1 MARNRTRALGL
12 GAIFAAFFFA
22 FSAPAGAKSMVE
34 QWLDGELAA
43 AGPKLTY
50 QGKPITIRVSTFL
63 GAGNPL
69 TSVWA
74 RAVKRLDAEAGGKI
88 RVKIFYGNSL
98 ADAQRGAFEAVSSGV
113 ADVSSCY
120 SFINPG
126 FFDLQL
132 GLRLPFLF
140 ESTTVGSHAILQIY
154 PKYFKKKFES
164 NGVLFARSTVT
175 PPNQI
180 LTRDRPIKALADLKG
195 RKIGGNVQPQFV
207 RALGATPVA
216 LTVPEYYTGY
226 QTGVVDTMAMHDAGL
241 KLFRMIELTK
251 YRTIANLSSV
261 PIEYCM
267 NKDFFLGL
275 PSDVRDVFHVWLMR
289 LNHAEAEVYFDK
301 VSGIGR
307 RDAAKAGIQT
317 YSLPKEEY
325 ARWVATVQPGIDA
338 WVNEMEGKGLPARQ
352 MLSDLK
358 AKVAELG
365 KLSFDALFKKIYTA
379 PYPGLVDY

>member
-1 MARNRTRALGL
+1 MTHKRSPAFAL
-12 GAIFAAFFFA
+12 GAIFATTILAL
-22 FSAPAGAKSMVE
+22 SAPAGAKSMVE
-34 QWLDGELAA
+34 QWLDGELAQ
-43 AGPKLTY
+43 AGPKLAY
-50 QGKPITIRVSTFL
+50 QGKPITVRISTFL

-74 RAVKRLDAEAGGKI
+74 RAVKRLDAEVGGKI

-98 ADAQRGAFEAVSSGV
+98 ADAQRGAFEAVASGV

-154 PKYFKKKFES
+154 PQYFKKKFES

-180 LTRDRPIKALADLKG
+180 LSRDRPIKVLEDLKG
-195 RKIGGNVQPQFV
+195 RKVGGNVQPQFI

-216 LTVPEYYTGY
+216 LTVPEYYTGF

-251 YRTIANLSSV
+251 FRTLANLSSV

-275 PSDVRDVFHVWLMR
+275 PRDVREVFHVWLMR
-289 LNHAEAEVYFDK
+289 LNHAEAEVYFDN
-301 VSGIGR
+301 VSEIGR

-317 YSLPKEEY
+317 HTLPEKEY
-325 ARWVATVQPGIDA
+325 ARWVAAVQPGIDA
-338 WVNEMEGKGLPARQ
+338 WVKEMEGKGLPARQ

-358 AKVAELG
+358 AKVAELA
-365 KLSFDALFKKIYTA
+365 KLSHDALFKKIYTA

>member
-1 MARNRTRALGL
+1 MLRLAAKSGSRSFTGIRSPTPNAAPSKRFPRALRTSQAVIRSSTPGSSTCSW
-12 GAIFAAFFFA
+12 GCG
-22 FSAPAGAKSMVE
+22 SPSCSKAPRS
-34 QWLDGELAA
+34 
-43 AGPKLTY
+43 
-50 QGKPITIRVSTFL
+50 
-63 GAGNPL
+63 
-69 TSVWA
+69 
-74 RAVKRLDAEAGGKI
+74 
-88 RVKIFYGNSL
+88 
-98 ADAQRGAFEAVSSGV
+98 
-113 ADVSSCY
+113 
-120 SFINPG
+120 
-126 FFDLQL
+126 
-132 GLRLPFLF
+132 
-140 ESTTVGSHAILQIY
+140 GSHAILQIY

-180 LTRDRPIKALADLKG
+180 LTRDRPIKALKDLKG
-195 RKIGGNVQPQFV
+195 RKIGGNVQPQFI

-216 LTVPEYYTGY
+216 LTVPEYYTSY

-251 YRTIANLSSV
+251 YRTLANLSSV

-275 PSDVRDVFHVWLMR
+275 PRDVRKVFHVWLMR

-301 VSGIGR
+301 VSEIGR

-317 YSLPKEEY
+317 YSLPEKEY
-325 ARWVATVQPGIDA
+325 ARWVAAVQPGIDA
-338 WVNEMEGKGLPARQ
+338 WVQKMEGKGLPARQ

-358 AKVAELG
+358 ARVAALA
-365 KLSFDALFKKIYTA
+365 KLSRDELFKKIYTA

>member
-1 MARNRTRALGL
+1 MTHRRAVTFALGT
-12 GAIFAAFFFA
+12 IFAGSVLA
-22 FSAPAGAKSMVE
+22 FSVSADAKSLVE

-50 QGKPITIRVSTFL
+50 EGKPITVRVSTFL

-74 RAVKRLDAEAGGKI
+74 WAVKRLDAEVGGRI

-140 ESTTVGSHAILQIY
+140 ESTTVGSHAILQVY

-180 LTRDRPIKALADLKG
+180 LTRDRPIKSLADLKG
-195 RKIGGNVQPQFV
+195 RKVGGNVQPQFI

-216 LTVPEYYTGY
+216 LTVPEYYTGF

-251 YRTIANLSSV
+251 YRTLANLSSV

-267 NKDFFLGL
+267 NKDFFHGL
-275 PSDVRDVFHVWLMR
+275 PRDVRDVFHVWLMR

-301 VSGIGR
+301 VSEIGR
-307 RDAAKAGIQT
+307 RDADKAGIQT
-317 YSLPKEEY
+317 YTLPKEEFE
-325 ARWVATVQPGIDA
+325 RWVAAVQPGIDA
-338 WVNEMEGKGLPARQ
+338 WVKEMEGKGLPAQQ
-352 MLSDLK
+352 MLNELK

-365 KLSFDALFKKIYTA
+365 KLSHDALFKRIYTA